1 MTETTE
7 ATTPTRATPKAA
19 AGRRLPGADRARAF
33 AEPPPPAPRRAGQ
46 LELPDVLTE
55 PDHDPDPVSWDRF
68 ALEPSAGSTD
78 VLTEGGWVPPAPP
91 EPPAEWGRRRTVLRV
106 LSLGLAT
113 PKPGKE
119 ELAHRH
125 NVRAIRQ
132 ATWPRSVRIAVTNP
146 KGGSGKTPTA
156 VILGGLLAGIRG
168 GSVAIWDAAD
178 AAGTLAGR
186 TEGVAAR
193 CVSDIDADPDAYA
206 APSTVGMVAATQTS
220 FADVLGSLREREF
233 TADSITRVT
242 GVLDRTY
249 RISVADTGNVPHSP
263 AFSQVIGLADILVV
277 PTTLTADSVNKAIA
291 LLRRLQDTP
300 TGLAQHAVVA
310 VLHTR
315 GPQTPGLAAQINAI
329 FATAG
334 VGAVVDIPFDP
345 HIAAGT
351 AISISLLNHE
361 SRVAWTRLAA
371 ATVANLTI
379 T

>member
-1 MTETTE
+1 MTDTTET
-7 ATTPTRATPKAA
+7 TTPTRPAPA

-33 AEPPPPAPRRAGQ
+33 TEPPPAPPRPAGHGD
-46 LELPDVLTE
+46 LPDVLA
-55 PDHDPDPVSWDRF
+55 DPDPDPVVSWDRF
-68 ALEPSAGSTD
+68 AQEPSGSTE
-78 VLTEGGWVPPAPP
+78 VLVQQGWVPPAPP
-91 EPPAEWGRRRTVLRV
+91 EPQAEWGRRRTVLRV

-178 AAGTLAGR
+178 AAGTLGGR
-186 TEGVAAR
+186 TEGIAAR
-193 CVSDIDADPDAYA
+193 CVSDIDADPDGYA

-242 GVLDRTY
+242 TVLDRTY

-263 AFSQVIGLADILVV
+263 AFTQIIGLADILVV
-277 PTTLTADSVNKAIA
+277 PTTLTADSVNKAVA

-300 TGLAQHAVVA
+300 IGLAAHAVVA

-315 GPQTPGLAAQINAI
+315 GPQTPGLAEQVNGI
-329 FATAG
+329 FGNAG

-351 AISISLLNHE
+351 AISISSLTHQ

-371 ATVANLTI
+371 ATVANLTVN
-379 T
+379 

>member
-1 MTETTE
+1 ML
-7 ATTPTRATPKAA
+7 ADTPADP
-19 AGRRLPGADRARAF
+19 AGGA
-33 AEPPPPAPRRAGQ
+33 
-46 LELPDVLTE
+46 
-55 PDHDPDPVSWDRF
+55 VSWDRF
-68 ALEPSAGSTD
+68 THEPEPRRRRRTGSSVDGPVSTD
-78 VLTEGGWVPPAPP
+78 ALADGGWVPPAPP
-91 EPPAEWGRRRTVLRV
+91 EPPAEWGRRRTVLKV

-113 PKPGKE
+113 PRPGRE

-125 NVRAIRQ
+125 NVRTIRQ
-132 ATWPRSVRIAVTNP
+132 ATWPRAVRIAVTNP

-156 VILGGLLAGIRG
+156 VILGGLLASIRG

-178 AAGTLAGR
+178 AAGTLGGR
-186 TEGVAAR
+186 TEGIAAR

-220 FADVLGSLREREF
+220 FADVLSSLREREF
-233 TADSITRVT
+233 TGDSIDRVT
-242 GVLDRTY
+242 AVLDRTY

-263 AFSQVIGLADILVV
+263 AFTRTIALADILVI
-277 PTTLTADSVNKAIA
+277 PTTLTADSVNKAVG

-315 GPQTPGLAAQINAI
+315 GPQTPGLAAQISGI
-329 FATAG
+329 FAKAG

-351 AISISLLNHE
+351 AISIGVPVPPLPGGVDPAGRRDRREPHRHLKHQP
-361 SRVAWTRLAA
+361 T
-371 ATVANLTI
+371 
-379 T
+379 

>member
-1 MTETTE
+1 MTDTTET
-7 ATTPTRATPKAA
+7 TTPTRPAPA

-33 AEPPPPAPRRAGQ
+33 TEPPPAPPRPAGHGD
-46 LELPDVLTE
+46 LPDVLA
-55 PDHDPDPVSWDRF
+55 DPDPDPVVSWDRF
-68 ALEPSAGSTD
+68 AQEPSGSTE
-78 VLTEGGWVPPAPP
+78 VLVQQGWVPPAPP
-91 EPPAEWGRRRTVLRV
+91 EPPAEWGRRRTVLKV

-178 AAGTLAGR
+178 AAGTLGGR
-186 TEGVAAR
+186 TEGIAAR
-193 CVSDIDADPDAYA
+193 CVSDIDADPDGYA

-242 GVLDRTY
+242 TVLDRTY
-249 RISVADTGNVPHSP
+249 RISVADTGNVPHST
-263 AFSQVIGLADILVV
+263 AFTQIIGLADILVV
-277 PTTLTADSVNKAIA
+277 PTTLTADSVNKAVA

-300 TGLAQHAVVA
+300 IGLAAHAVVA

-315 GPQTPGLAAQINAI
+315 GPQTPGLAEQVNGI
-329 FATAG
+329 FGNAG

-351 AISISLLNHE
+351 AISISSLTHA

-371 ATVANLTI
+371 ATVANLTVN
-379 T
+379 

>member
-1 MTETTE
+1 MTDTTET
-7 ATTPTRATPKAA
+7 TTPTRPAPA

-33 AEPPPPAPRRAGQ
+33 TEPPPAPPRPAGHGD
-46 LELPDVLTE
+46 LPDVLA
-55 PDHDPDPVSWDRF
+55 DPDPDPDPVVSWDRF
-68 ALEPSAGSTD
+68 AEEPSGPTE
-78 VLTEGGWVPPAPP
+78 VLAQQGWVPPAPP
-91 EPPAEWGRRRTVLRV
+91 EPPAEWGRRRTVLKV

-156 VILGGLLAGIRG
+156 VILGGLLASIRG

-178 AAGTLAGR
+178 AAGTLGGR
-186 TEGVAAR
+186 TEGIAAR
-193 CVSDIDADPDAYA
+193 CVSDIDADPDGYA

-242 GVLDRTY
+242 TVLDRTY

-263 AFSQVIGLADILVV
+263 AFTQIIGLADILVV
-277 PTTLTADSVNKAIA
+277 PTTLTADSVNKAVA

-300 TGLAQHAVVA
+300 IGLAAHAVVA

-315 GPQTPGLAAQINAI
+315 GPQTPGLAEQVNGI
-329 FATAG
+329 FGNAG

-351 AISISLLNHE
+351 AISISSLSHE

-371 ATVANLTI
+371 ATVANLTVN
-379 T
+379 